1 MFSLTMVIGDAQIE
15 RFTHIGRSLFSSD
28 NSLTLADKLKALM
41 KPTQT
46 LGLIQWFHEHKQL
59 PRTMGNSKMKTV
71 GVIGL
76 GYVGL
81 PTAIGFHDAGF
92 EVWGVDVSQRT
103 VDMVMAGKNPTGD
116 PDVDDIVPAPGTER
130 WHITNSTAE
139 AVPHCDVVLV
149 TVPTPITHDLKPDLS
164 YVEAAGRAVFEAIP
178 KGSNTIVVLESTVYP
193 GVTAQTWMPIVDELG
208 LVTGEDVEIAYCPER
223 FNPGDPAHGVRQ
235 VARVIGCSNPEVGQ
249 ALVSLYS
256 KLTSEDVRYVGK
268 LEVAE
273 AAKVIENVQRDINI
287 ALVNELARIFP
298 ALDVDVED
306 VLSAA
311 ATKWN
316 FHRYTPGVGV
326 GGHCIPVDP
335 YYMIQRA
342 ADVGVPAGLIT
353 AARAV
358 NRSMPNHVAQVL
370 VNILWKAG
378 LSAENTKVLLLG
390 WSYKAEV
397 GDPRETPAEPL
408 AEALHEK
415 GIGVGV
421 YDPHLE
427 AEGMPDHVDWV
438 GTLDEAKGYDM
449 AVLVT
454 AHKACV
460 DLDWRRLLSQ
470 MNTPLLYDG
479 RRVLDLPELESM
491 GWGVHAVGRP
501 N

>member
-1 MFSLTMVIGDAQIE
+1 MKPFALIFPIGRVDNINHLPLYMAWSE
-15 RFTHIGRSLFSSD
+15 RFTSLASSG
-28 NSLTLADKLKALM
+28 KL
-41 KPTQT
+41 
-46 LGLIQWFHEHKQL
+46 
-59 PRTMGNSKMKTV
+59 TV
-71 GVIGL
+71 GIIGL

-92 EVWGVDVSQRT
+92 NVWGVDVSQRT
-103 VDMVMAGKNPTGD
+103 VDMVKAGKNPTGD

-130 WHITNSTAE
+130 WHITASSAE
-139 AVPHCDVVLV
+139 AVPHCDAILV

-164 YVEAAGRAVFEAIP
+164 YVEVAGRAVFESIP

-193 GVTAQTWMPIVDELG
+193 GVTAQTWMPIIEELG
-208 LVTGEDVEIAYCPER
+208 LTIGEDLEIAYCPER
-223 FNPGDPAHGVRQ
+223 FNPGDAAHGVRQ
-235 VARVIGCSNPEVGQ
+235 VARVIGCSNPEVGA
-249 ALVSLYS
+249 ALVSLYQQ
-256 KLTSEDVRYVGK
+256 LTSEDVRYVGK

-298 ALDVDVED
+298 AMDVDVED

-358 NRSMPNHVAQVL
+358 NRSMPSHVAGVL
-370 VNILWKAG
+370 TDIMW
-378 LSAENTKVLLLG
+378 SAKVPAAEAKVLLLG

-408 AEALHEK
+408 AETLIAK
-415 GIGVGV
+415 GITVGAW
-421 YDPHLE
+421 DPHLE
-427 AEGMPDHVDWV
+427 AAMFPEGV
-438 GTLDEAKGYDM
+438 EAVSDLSTASGYDM
-449 AVLVT
+449 VVLVT
-454 AHKACV
+454 AHKACL
-460 DLDWRRLLSQ
+460 DLDWQALLSN
-470 MNTPLLYDG
+470 MRTPLLYDG
-479 RRVLDLPELESM
+479 RRVLDLDTLKQI
-491 GWGVHAVGRP
+491 GWQCYAVGKP
-501 N
+501 LSE

>member
-1 MFSLTMVIGDAQIE
+1 MDWSQIDE
-15 RFTHIGRSLFSSD
+15 EGVKSD
-28 NSLTLADKLKALM
+28 RL
-41 KPTQT
+41 
-46 LGLIQWFHEHKQL
+46 
-59 PRTMGNSKMKTV
+59 TV
-71 GVIGL
+71 GIIGL

-92 EVWGVDVSQRT
+92 NVWGVDVSQRT
-103 VDMVMAGKNPTGD
+103 VDMVLKGENPTGD
-116 PDVDDIVPAPGTER
+116 PDVDDIVPAPGAER
-130 WHITNSTAE
+130 WHITNSAAE

-164 YVEAAGRAVFEAIP
+164 YVSGAGRDVFEAIP
-178 KGSNTIVVLESTVYP
+178 RGSNTIVVLESTVYP
-193 GVTAQTWMPIVDELG
+193 GVTAQTWMPIIEELG
-208 LVTGEDVEIAYCPER
+208 LEIGKDLEIAYCPER

-235 VARVIGCSNPEVGQ
+235 VARVIGCSNPDVGA
-249 ALVSLYS
+249 ALVALYS

-358 NRSMPNHVAQVL
+358 NRSMPSHVAGVL
-370 VNILWKAG
+370 SDLMWNAG
-378 LSAENTKVLLLG
+378 VTAKDAKVLLLG

-408 AEALHEK
+408 AETLMAK
-415 GIGVGV
+415 GITVGAW
-421 YDPHLE
+421 DPHLG
-427 AEGMPDHVDWV
+427 EGSYPQGVEVISNIADAH
-438 GTLDEAKGYDM
+438 GYDM

-454 AHKACV
+454 AHKACLS
-460 DLDWRRLLSQ
+460 LDWAQLAQQ
-470 MNTPLLYDG
+470 MRTPLIYDG
-479 RRVLDLPELESM
+479 RRVLNLDELNNS
-491 GWGVHAVGRP
+491 GWKAYAVGRP
-501 N
+501 V

>member
-1 MFSLTMVIGDAQIE
+1 MGWISDFKQSAESGD
-15 RFTHIGRSLFSSD
+15 L
-28 NSLTLADKLKALM
+28 
-41 KPTQT
+41 
-46 LGLIQWFHEHKQL
+46 
-59 PRTMGNSKMKTV
+59 TV

-92 EVWGVDVSQRT
+92 TVWGVDVSKRT
-103 VDMVMAGKNPTGD
+103 VDMVLQGKNPTGD
-116 PDVDDIVPAPGTER
+116 PDVDDIVPKPGTER
-130 WHITNSTAE
+130 WHITTSAAE
-139 AVPHCDVVLV
+139 AVPHCDVILV

-164 YVEAAGRAVFEAIP
+164 YVAGAGRDVFEAIV

-193 GVTAQTWMPIVDELG
+193 GVTAQTWHPIIEELG
-208 LVTGEDVEIAYCPER
+208 LVIGDDVEIAYCPER
-223 FNPGDPAHGVRQ
+223 FNPGDAAHGVRQ
-235 VARVIGCSNPEVGQ
+235 VARVIGCSNPEIGE

-256 KLTSEDVRYVGK
+256 KLTTEDVRYVGK

-358 NRSMPNHVAQVL
+358 NRSMPSHVAGVL
-370 VNILWKAG
+370 GDLMWSAG
-378 LSAENTKVLLLG
+378 VPAGEAKVLLLG

-408 AEALHEK
+408 AETLISK
-415 GIGVGV
+415 GIKVGAW
-421 YDPHLE
+421 DPHLE
-427 AEGMPDHVDWV
+427 ANDFPDDIDVVTD
-438 GTLDEAKGYDM
+438 LSKASGYDM
-449 AVLVT
+449 VVLVT
-454 AHKACV
+454 AHKACLSV
-460 DLDWRRLLSQ
+460 DWESLAKQ
-470 MNTPLLYDG
+470 MRTPILYDG
-479 RRVLDLPELESM
+479 RRVLDLNDLKTK
-491 GWGVHAVGRP
+491 GWNTFAVGRP
-501 N
+501 V

>member
-1 MFSLTMVIGDAQIE
+1 MAHPTEFAQRAATGNLTIGI
-15 RFTHIGRSLFSSD
+15 
-28 NSLTLADKLKALM
+28 
-41 KPTQT
+41 
-46 LGLIQWFHEHKQL
+46 
-59 PRTMGNSKMKTV
+59 
-71 GVIGL
+71 IGL

-92 EVWGVDVSQRT
+92 NVWGVDVSQRT
-103 VDMVMAGKNPTGD
+103 VDMVRQGKNPTGD
-116 PDVDDIVPAPGTER
+116 PDVDDIIPAPGTER
-130 WHITNSTAE
+130 WNITHSSAE
-139 AVPHCDVVLV
+139 AVPNCDVILV

-164 YVEAAGRAVFEAIP
+164 YVAGAGRDVFQAIS
-178 KGSNTIVVLESTVYP
+178 KGSRTIVVLESTVYP
-193 GVTAQTWMPIVDELG
+193 GVTAQTWMPIIEELG
-208 LVTGEDVEIAYCPER
+208 LVIGEDLDIAYCPER
-223 FNPGDPAHGVRQ
+223 FNPGDPERGVRQ
-235 VARVIGCSNPEVGQ
+235 VARVIGCSSPEVGA
-249 ALVSLYS
+249 ALVALYQR
-256 KLTSEDVRYVGK
+256 LTKEDVRYVGK

-358 NRSMPNHVAQVL
+358 NRSMPSHVAGVL
-370 VNILWKAG
+370 SDLMWNAG
-378 LSAENTKVLLLG
+378 VPAEDAKVLLLG

-408 AEALHEK
+408 AETLMAK
-415 GIGVGV
+415 GVTVGAW
-421 YDPHLE
+421 DPHLDDNMYP
-427 AEGMPDHVDWV
+427 EGVEVISHIGDAH
-438 GTLDEAKGYDM
+438 GYDM

-454 AHKACV
+454 AHNACLS
-460 DLDWRRLLSQ
+460 LDWSALVKQ
-470 MNTPLLYDG
+470 MRTPLIYDG
-479 RRVLDLPELESM
+479 RRVLNLDDLTSK
-491 GWGVHAVGRP
+491 GWKAYAVGRP
-501 N
+501 VNH

>member
-1 MFSLTMVIGDAQIE
+1 M
-15 RFTHIGRSLFSSD
+15 
-28 NSLTLADKLKALM
+28 
-41 KPTQT
+41 
-46 LGLIQWFHEHKQL
+46 
-59 PRTMGNSKMKTV
+59 RTI

-81 PTAIGFHDAGF
+81 PTAVGFHDAGF
-92 EVWGVDVSQRT
+92 NVWGVDVSQRT
-103 VDMVMAGKNPTGD
+103 VDMVKAGENPTGD
-116 PDVDDIVPAPGTER
+116 PDVDDIIPAPGAER
-130 WHITNSTAE
+130 WHITNSAAE
-139 AVPHCDVVLV
+139 AVPHCDVILV

-164 YVEAAGRAVFEAIP
+164 YVAGAGRDVFQAIT
-178 KGSNTIVVLESTVYP
+178 KGSRTIVVLESTVYP
-193 GVTAQTWMPIVDELG
+193 GVTAQTWHPIIEELG
-208 LVTGEDVEIAYCPER
+208 LVIGEDLEIAYCPER

-235 VARVIGCSNPEVGQ
+235 VARVIGCENPEIGEE
-249 ALVSLYS
+249 LVQLYS

-358 NRSMPNHVAQVL
+358 NRSMPSHVAGVL
-370 VNILWKAG
+370 SDLMWNANVAAG
-378 LSAENTKVLLLG
+378 DAKVLLLG

-408 AEALHEK
+408 AETLMAK
-415 GIGVGV
+415 GITVGAW
-421 YDPHLE
+421 DPHLDDGSYP
-427 AEGMPDHVDWV
+427 EGVEVISD
-438 GTLDEAKGYDM
+438 LSEAKGYDM

-454 AHKACV
+454 AHKACLE
-460 DLDWRRLLSQ
+460 LDWSELVKQ
-470 MNTPLLYDG
+470 MRTPLIYDG
-479 RRVLDLPELESM
+479 RRVLNLDELTSK
-491 GWGVHAVGRP
+491 GWKAYAVGRP
-501 N
+501 V

>member
-1 MFSLTMVIGDAQIE
+1 
-15 RFTHIGRSLFSSD
+15 
-28 NSLTLADKLKALM
+28 M
-41 KPTQT
+41 K
-46 LGLIQWFHEHKQL
+46 
-59 PRTMGNSKMKTV
+59 SV

-92 EVWGVDVSQRT
+92 EVWGVDVSERS
-103 VDMVMAGKNPTGD
+103 VEMILRGENPTGD
-116 PDVDDIVPAPGTER
+116 PDVDHIIPQPGLER
-130 WHITNSTAE
+130 WNITMSAAE
-139 AVPHCDVVLV
+139 AVPHCDVVLI

-164 YVEAAGRAVFEAIP
+164 YVSAAGRAVFEAVP

-193 GVTAQTWMPIVDELG
+193 GVTTETWLPIIEELG
-208 LVTGEDVEIAYCPER
+208 LVIGEDVEIAYCPER

-235 VARVIGCSNPEVGQ
+235 VARVIGCSNPEVGHK
-249 ALVSLYS
+249 LVELYS

-342 ADVGVPAGLIT
+342 SDVGVPAGLIT

-358 NRSMPNHVAQVL
+358 NRSMPSHVAGVVTDL
-370 VNILWKAG
+370 LWSAGVKA
-378 LSAENTKVLLLG
+378 SDARVLLLG

-408 AEALHEK
+408 AATLLAK
-415 GIGVGV
+415 GITVGAW
-421 YDPHLE
+421 DPHIDSTLFPE
-427 AEGMPDHVDWV
+427 GIVAIEDMSTAEG
-438 GTLDEAKGYDM
+438 YDL
-449 AVLVT
+449 AILVT
-454 AHKACV
+454 AHKACLNIDWG
-460 DLDWRRLLSQ
+460 DLLGKMRTSIV
-470 MNTPLLYDG
+470 YDG
-479 RRVLDLPELESM
+479 RRVLDLDKLKAM
-491 GWGVHAVGRP
+491 GWVTHAVGKP
-501 N
+501 V

>member
-1 MFSLTMVIGDAQIE
+1 MDISAFFAGKVATGD
-15 RFTHIGRSLFSSD
+15 
-28 NSLTLADKLKALM
+28 M
-41 KPTQT
+41 K
-46 LGLIQWFHEHKQL
+46 
-59 PRTMGNSKMKTV
+59 V
-71 GVIGL
+71 GIIGL

-103 VDMVMAGKNPTGD
+103 VDMVMAGGNPTGD

-130 WHITNSTAE
+130 WHITTSTAE
-139 AVPHCDVVLV
+139 AVPNCDVVLV

-193 GVTAQTWMPIVDELG
+193 GVTAQTWLPIIEELG
-208 LVTGEDVEIAYCPER
+208 LVIGTDVEIAYCPER
-223 FNPGDPAHGVRQ
+223 FNPGDAAHGVRS
-235 VARVIGCSNPEVGQ
+235 VARVIGCSNQEVGH
-249 ALVSLYS
+249 ALVELYS

-358 NRSMPNHVAQVL
+358 NRSMPSHVAQVL
-370 VNILWKAG
+370 VDILWKAG
-378 LSAENTKVLLLG
+378 LSAESTSVLFLG

-408 AEALHEK
+408 AEALQQR
-415 GIGVGV
+415 GIGVSV
-421 YDPHLE
+421 YDPHIDSETFPSSVNVIEHL
-427 AEGMPDHVDWV
+427 
-438 GTLDEAKGYDM
+438 TEAKGHDLV
-449 AVLVT
+449 VLVT
-454 AHKACV
+454 AHQACV
-460 DLDWRRLLSQ
+460 DLDWNALAQTMTVPRI
-470 MNTPLLYDG
+470 YDG
-479 RRVLDLPELESM
+479 RRVLDLDALGQQ
-491 GWGVHAVGRP
+491 GWDCYAVGRP
-501 N
+501 HGTSN

>member
-1 MFSLTMVIGDAQIE
+1 M
-15 RFTHIGRSLFSSD
+15 
-28 NSLTLADKLKALM
+28 NSGHFAKL
-41 KPTQT
+41 
-46 LGLIQWFHEHKQL
+46 
-59 PRTMGNSKMKTV
+59 SKMV
-71 GVIGL
+71 ESVANIGL

-92 EVWGVDVSQRT
+92 NVWGVDVSERS
-103 VDMVMAGKNPTGD
+103 VKMILRGENPTGD
-116 PDVDDIVPAPGTER
+116 PDVDDIVPQPGSER
-130 WHITNSTAE
+130 WNITMSTAE
-139 AVPHCDVVLV
+139 AVPQCDVVLV

-164 YVEAAGRAVFEAIP
+164 YVAAAGRAVFEAIP

-193 GVTAQTWMPIVDELG
+193 GVTTETWLPIIEELG
-208 LVTGEDVEIAYCPER
+208 LIIGEDVEIAYCPER

-235 VARVIGCSNPEVGQ
+235 VARVIGCSNPEVGEK
-249 ALVSLYS
+249 LVDLYS

-358 NRSMPNHVAQVL
+358 NRSMPSHVAGVVTDL
-370 VNILWKAG
+370 MWNANVPAG
-378 LSAENTKVLLLG
+378 EAKVLLLG

-408 AEALHEK
+408 AATLLGK
-415 GIGVGV
+415 NITVGAW
-421 YDPHLE
+421 DPHIESALYPE
-427 AEGMPDHVDWV
+427 GVVPVEDISDAEG
-438 GTLDEAKGYDM
+438 YDL
-449 AVLVT
+449 VILVT
-454 AHKACV
+454 AHKACLEI
-460 DLDWRRLLSQ
+460 DWSALLDKMR
-470 MNTPLLYDG
+470 TPILYDG
-479 RRVLDLPELESM
+479 RRVLDLEELKSM
-491 GWGVHAVGRP
+491 GWTTHAVGKP
-501 N
+501 I

>member
-1 MFSLTMVIGDAQIE
+1 MDWLEKFSPRIEKKEITIGI
-15 RFTHIGRSLFSSD
+15 
-28 NSLTLADKLKALM
+28 
-41 KPTQT
+41 
-46 LGLIQWFHEHKQL
+46 
-59 PRTMGNSKMKTV
+59 
-71 GVIGL
+71 IGL

-81 PTAIGFHDAGF
+81 PTAIGFHDADF
-92 EVWGVDVSQRT
+92 TVWGVDVSKHT
-103 VDMVMAGKNPTGD
+103 VDMVLQGKNPTGD
-116 PDVDDIVPAPGTER
+116 PDVDDIVPQPNSKR
-130 WHITNSTAE
+130 WHITTSAAE
-139 AVPHCDVVLV
+139 AVPHCDVILV

-164 YVEAAGRAVFEAIP
+164 FVEAAGRNVFQSIQ
-178 KGSNTIVVLESTVYP
+178 KGSRTIVVLESTVYP
-193 GVTAQTWMPIVDELG
+193 GVTAHTWLPIIKELDLEIG
-208 LVTGEDVEIAYCPER
+208 VDVEIAYCPER
-223 FNPGDPAHGVRQ
+223 FNPGDAAHGVRQ
-235 VARVIGCSNPEVGQ
+235 VARVIGCTNPEVGK

-256 KLTSEDVRYVGK
+256 KLTTEDVRYVGK
-268 LEVAE
+268 IEVAE

-287 ALVNELARIFP
+287 ALVNELARILP

-358 NRSMPNHVAQVL
+358 NRSMPSHVAGVL
-370 VNILWKAG
+370 SDLMWNAG
-378 LSAENTKVLLLG
+378 VPAGAAKVLLLG

-408 AEALHEK
+408 AQTLMSK
-415 GIGVGV
+415 GIEVGAW
-421 YDPHLE
+421 DPHIE
-427 AEGMPDHVDWV
+427 SADYPEGVIVIEDVN
-438 GTLDEAKGYDM
+438 EAKDYDI

-460 DLDWRRLLSQ
+460 DLDWQSLLEN
-470 MNTPLLYDG
+470 MRTPLLYDG
-479 RRVLDLPELESM
+479 RRVLDLLELETM
-491 GWGVHAVGRP
+491 GWQTHAVGRP
-501 N
+501 V

>member
-1 MFSLTMVIGDAQIE
+1 M
-15 RFTHIGRSLFSSD
+15 
-28 NSLTLADKLKALM
+28 
-41 KPTQT
+41 
-46 LGLIQWFHEHKQL
+46 
-59 PRTMGNSKMKTV
+59 
-71 GVIGL
+71 
-76 GYVGL
+76 
-81 PTAIGFHDAGF
+81 
-92 EVWGVDVSQRT
+92 
-103 VDMVMAGKNPTGD
+103 
-116 PDVDDIVPAPGTER
+116 
-130 WHITNSTAE
+130 
-139 AVPHCDVVLV
+139 VLV

-193 GVTAQTWMPIVDELG
+193 GVTAQTWLPIIEELG
-208 LVTGEDVEIAYCPER
+208 LVIGTDVEIAYCPER
-223 FNPGDPAHGVRQ
+223 FNPGDAAHGVRS
-235 VARVIGCSNPEVGQ
+235 VARAIGCSNEDVGHG
-249 ALVSLYS
+249 LVELYS

-298 ALDVDVED
+298 AMDVDVED

-370 VNILWKAG
+370 VDILWKAG
-378 LSAENTKVLLLG
+378 LSAESTKVLFLG

-408 AEALHEK
+408 AEALQQR
-415 GIGVGV
+415 GIGVSV
-421 YDPHLE
+421 YDPHIE
-427 AEGMPDHVDWV
+427 ADTFPNSVEVIQD
-438 GTLDEAKGYDM
+438 LSQAKGHDL

-454 AHKACV
+454 AHKAC
-460 DLDWRRLLSQ
+460 LNIDWSALAGQ
-470 MNTPLLYDG
+470 MATPRIYDG
-479 RRVLDLPELESM
+479 RRVLDLDALVGQ
-491 GWGVHAVGRP
+491 GWTCYAVGRP
-501 N
+501 FSTTE

>member
-1 MFSLTMVIGDAQIE
+1 LKKCNPCIE
-15 RFTHIGRSLFSSD
+15 FMGWTPEFTNH
-28 NSLTLADKLKALM
+28 AAK
-41 KPTQT
+41 
-46 LGLIQWFHEHKQL
+46 
-59 PRTMGNSKMKTV
+59 GNLTV
-71 GVIGL
+71 GIIGL

-92 EVWGVDVSQRT
+92 TVWGVDISQRT
-103 VDMVMAGKNPTGD
+103 VDMVKRGENPTGD
-116 PDVDDIVPAPGTER
+116 PDVNDIIPAPGTER
-130 WHITNSTAE
+130 WNITTSTAE

-149 TVPTPITHDLKPDLS
+149 TVPTPVTEDLKPDLT
-164 YVEAAGRAVFEAIP
+164 YVQKAGRAVFESLN
-178 KGSNTIVVLESTVYP
+178 KGSRTIVVLESTVYP
-193 GVTAQTWMPIVDELG
+193 GVTAQTWLPEVEEIGLKIGVDL
-208 LVTGEDVEIAYCPER
+208 EIAYCPER

-235 VARVIGCSNPEVGQ
+235 VARVIGCADPEVG
-249 ALVSLYS
+249 ASLVGLYS
-256 KLTSEDVRYVGK
+256 RLTSEDVRYVGK

-298 ALDVDVED
+298 VMGVDVED

-342 ADVGVPAGLIT
+342 ADVGVPAELIT

-358 NRSMPNHVAQVL
+358 NRTMPIHVAGVL
-370 VNILWKAG
+370 NEILYKAG
-378 LSAENTKVLLLG
+378 VPSGEGKVLLLG

-408 AEALHEK
+408 TEALQSK
-415 GIGVGV
+415 DIAIAA
-421 YDPHLE
+421 YDPHLSPE
-427 AEGMPDHVDWV
+427 DFPEGVEVVTDINS
-438 GTLDEAKGYDM
+438 AKGYDL

-454 AHKACV
+454 AHRAC
-460 DLDWRRLLSQ
+460 LDIDWAGLSSR
-470 MNTPLLYDG
+470 MRNPIMYDG
-479 RRVLDLPELESM
+479 RRVLDLAKLEAQ
-491 GWGVHAVGRP
+491 GWQTYAVGKPRD
-501 N
+501 

>member
-1 MFSLTMVIGDAQIE
+1 
-15 RFTHIGRSLFSSD
+15 
-28 NSLTLADKLKALM
+28 M
-41 KPTQT
+41 K
-46 LGLIQWFHEHKQL
+46 
-59 PRTMGNSKMKTV
+59 SV

-92 EVWGVDVSQRT
+92 EVWGVDVSERS
-103 VDMVMAGKNPTGD
+103 VEMILRGENPTGD
-116 PDVDDIVPAPGTER
+116 PDVDDIIPQPGSER
-130 WHITNSTAE
+130 WNITMSAAE
-139 AVPHCDVVLV
+139 AVPHCDVVLI

-164 YVEAAGRAVFEAIP
+164 YVYAAGRAVFEAVP

-193 GVTAQTWMPIVDELG
+193 GVTTETWLPIIEELG
-208 LVTGEDVEIAYCPER
+208 LVIGVDVEIAYCPER

-235 VARVIGCSNPEVGQ
+235 VARVIGCSNPEVGHK
-249 ALVSLYS
+249 LVELYS

-342 ADVGVPAGLIT
+342 SDVGVPAGLIT

-358 NRSMPNHVAQVL
+358 NRSMPSHVAGVVTDL
-370 VNILWKAG
+370 LWSAG
-378 LSAENTKVLLLG
+378 VQASDARVLLLG

-408 AEALHEK
+408 AATLLAK
-415 GIGVGV
+415 GITVGAW
-421 YDPHLE
+421 DPHIDSTLFPE
-427 AEGMPDHVDWV
+427 GIVAIEDMSTAEG
-438 GTLDEAKGYDM
+438 YDL
-449 AVLVT
+449 AILVT
-454 AHKACV
+454 AHKACLSIDWA
-460 DLDWRRLLSQ
+460 DLLGKMR
-470 MNTPLLYDG
+470 TPIVYDG
-479 RRVLDLPELESM
+479 RRVLDLDKLKAM
-491 GWGVHAVGRP
+491 GWVTHAVGKP
-501 N
+501 V

>member
-1 MFSLTMVIGDAQIE
+1 MTNESHATIGI
-15 RFTHIGRSLFSSD
+15 
-28 NSLTLADKLKALM
+28 
-41 KPTQT
+41 
-46 LGLIQWFHEHKQL
+46 
-59 PRTMGNSKMKTV
+59 
-71 GVIGL
+71 IGL

-92 EVWGVDVSQRT
+92 TVWGVDVSKRT
-103 VDMVMAGKNPTGD
+103 VDMVMKGENPTGD
-116 PDVDDIVPAPGTER
+116 PDVDDIVPKPGTER
-130 WHITNSTAE
+130 WHITTSAAE
-139 AVPHCDVVLV
+139 AVPHCDVILV

-164 YVEAAGRAVFEAIP
+164 YVADAGRDVFQAIE

-193 GVTAQTWMPIVDELG
+193 GVTAQTWHPIIEELG
-208 LVTGEDVEIAYCPER
+208 LVIGEDLEIAYCPER

-235 VARVIGCSNPEVGQ
+235 VARVIGCTNPEVGK

-256 KLTSEDVRYVGK
+256 KLTTEDVRYVGK

-358 NRSMPNHVAQVL
+358 NRSMPSHVAGVL
-370 VNILWKAG
+370 SDLMWSAG
-378 LSAENTKVLLLG
+378 VPANEAKVLLLG

-408 AEALHEK
+408 AQTLMSK
-415 GIGVGV
+415 GIQVGAW
-421 YDPHLE
+421 DPHIE
-427 AEGMPDHVDWV
+427 STDYPEGVTVIEDINNVQD
-438 GTLDEAKGYDM
+438 YDI

-460 DLDWRRLLSQ
+460 DLDWKSLLEN
-470 MNTPLLYDG
+470 MRTPLLYDG
-479 RRVLDLPELESM
+479 RRVLNLSELEKM
-491 GWGVHAVGRP
+491 GWQTHAVGRP
-501 N
+501 V

>member
-1 MFSLTMVIGDAQIE
+1 MDWVNRLVSMSSNSDISIGI
-15 RFTHIGRSLFSSD
+15 
-28 NSLTLADKLKALM
+28 
-41 KPTQT
+41 
-46 LGLIQWFHEHKQL
+46 
-59 PRTMGNSKMKTV
+59 
-71 GVIGL
+71 IGL

-92 EVWGVDVSQRT
+92 TVWGVDVSQKT
-103 VDMVMAGKNPTGD
+103 VDTIREGKNPTGD
-116 PDVDDIVPAPGTER
+116 PDVDDIVPQPGTER
-130 WHITNSTAE
+130 WHITISAAE
-139 AVPHCDVVLV
+139 AVPNCDVILV
-149 TVPTPITHDLKPDLS
+149 TVPTPITEDLKPDLS
-164 YVEAAGRAVFEAIP
+164 YVESAGRDVFRSIVR
-178 KGSNTIVVLESTVYP
+178 GSNTIVVLESTVYP
-193 GVTAQTWMPIVDELG
+193 GVTAQTWLPIIEELG
-208 LVTGEDVEIAYCPER
+208 LVIGEDVEIAYCPER

-235 VARVIGCSNPEVGQ
+235 VARVIGCSNPEVGGI
-249 ALVSLYS
+249 LVDLYS

-358 NRSMPNHVAQVL
+358 NRSMPSHVAGVVTDL
-370 VNILWKAG
+370 MWNAG
-378 LSAENTKVLLLG
+378 VPAGEAKVLLLG

-408 AEALHEK
+408 AATL
-415 GIGVGV
+415 IGKNIKVGAW
-421 YDPHLE
+421 DPHIDSSLYPE
-427 AEGMPDHVDWV
+427 DVVPVDDI
-438 GTLDEAKGYDM
+438 TEAKGYDL
-449 AVLVT
+449 VILVT
-454 AHKACV
+454 AHKACL
-460 DLDWRRLLSQ
+460 DIDWRALLSR
-470 MNTPLLYDG
+470 MRTPNVYDG
-479 RRVLDLPELESM
+479 RRVLDLEKLEEM
-491 GWGVHAVGRP
+491 GWKAHAVGRP
-501 N
+501 IQEF

>member
-1 MFSLTMVIGDAQIE
+1 MGW
-15 RFTHIGRSLFSSD
+15 SS
-28 NSLTLADKLKALM
+28 SFADFAKN
-41 KPTQT
+41 
-46 LGLIQWFHEHKQL
+46 GQL
-59 PRTMGNSKMKTV
+59 SV
-71 GVIGL
+71 GIIGL

-92 EVWGVDVSQRT
+92 TVWGVDVSQRT
-103 VDMVMAGKNPTGD
+103 VDMVLQGKNPTGD
-116 PDVDDIVPAPGTER
+116 PDVDDIVPQPGTER
-130 WHITNSTAE
+130 WHITTSAAE
-139 AVPHCDVVLV
+139 AVPNCDVILV

-164 YVEAAGRAVFEAIP
+164 YVEAAGRDVFQAIP

-193 GVTAQTWMPIVDELG
+193 GVTAQTWLPIIEELG
-208 LVTGEDVEIAYCPER
+208 LEIGVDVEIAYCPER
-223 FNPGDPAHGVRQ
+223 FNPGDSAHGVRQ
-235 VARVIGCSNPEVGQ
+235 VARVIGCSNLEVG
-249 ALVSLYS
+249 AGLVSLYS
-256 KLTSEDVRYVGK
+256 KLTCEDVRYVGK

-358 NRSMPNHVAQVL
+358 NRSMPSHVAGVL
-370 VNILWKAG
+370 SDLMWSAG
-378 LSAENTKVLLLG
+378 VAAKDAKVLLLG

-408 AEALHEK
+408 AETLMAK
-415 GIGVGV
+415 GIHVATW
-421 YDPHLE
+421 DPHIDFGQYP
-427 AEGMPDHVDWV
+427 EGVEIISEIGDANDF
-438 GTLDEAKGYDM
+438 DI

-460 DLDWRRLLSQ
+460 NLDWEKLLGQ
-470 MNTPLLYDG
+470 MRTPLLYDG
-479 RRVLDLPELESM
+479 RRVLDLDNLSNI
-491 GWGVHAVGRP
+491 GWQTYAVGKP
-501 N
+501 V